1 MVLKFKKEIIA
12 LLFLIIIF
20 SFVSNIS
27 AEQITDNQKNVY
39 FFWGEGCPHCEN
51 VKDNGILE
59 EIDNIEN
66 VNVWYKIDNKQGYI
80 DYLKGVIES
89 KLSGE

>member
-1 MVLKFKKEIIA
+1 MALKIQRGLA
-12 LLFLIIIF
+12 LTLFLIIIF

-39 FFWGEGCPHCEN
+39 FFWGVGCPHCEN

-59 EIDNIEN
+59 EVNNIEN
-66 VNVWYKIDNKQGYI
+66 VNVLQKC
-80 DYLKGVIES
+80 
-89 KLSGE
+89 